1 MRICTRCEDEFD
13 LSSAKRSLGRSY
25 YAGVYDDYY
34 PDGDVCKECAIEEI
48 SADYAT
54 GAETSELMGT
64 SWYDD

>member
-1 MRICTRCEDEFD
+1 MRICSRCGDEFD

-54 GAETSELMGT
+54 GAEIIELMGT
-64 SWYDD
+64 GWDDD